1 MITMVLYILLKSSL
15 LQMAR
20 KVVAMLQLLILQRRL
35 RQSSRLQNQEEHSLA
50 TRVTGTFVVSL
61 FTLLLFDGSVTIY
74 IALAGLSTQK
84 LVCSLIRRQNTVM
97 GNEVH
102 GKVTQKFQSYVQSNV
117 KQACSVLS
125 VFWLTSLELIDSN
138 FSKVLFAI

>member
-1 MITMVLYILLKSSL
+1 
-15 LQMAR
+15 
-20 KVVAMLQLLILQRRL
+20 MLQLLILQRRL

-102 GKVTQKFQSYVQSNV
+102 GKVT
-117 KQACSVLS
+117 
-125 VFWLTSLELIDSN
+125 
-138 FSKVLFAI
+138 

>member
-1 MITMVLYILLKSSL
+1 MCAPCIIFCVRSYMNMVLKSDLDLAYILVLMITMVLFILLKSSL

-102 GKVTQKFQSYVQSNV
+102 GKVT
-117 KQACSVLS
+117 
-125 VFWLTSLELIDSN
+125 
-138 FSKVLFAI
+138 